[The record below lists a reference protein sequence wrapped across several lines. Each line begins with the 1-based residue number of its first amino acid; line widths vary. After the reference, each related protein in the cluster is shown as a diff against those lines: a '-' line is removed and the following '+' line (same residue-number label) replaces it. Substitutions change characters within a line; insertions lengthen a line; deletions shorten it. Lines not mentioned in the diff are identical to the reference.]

1 MPNTTN
7 SYVRVVGTAVE
18 TTAAATGIGM
28 SIATWQQYTTLS
40 AGIAGILLSLA
51 MTFNYVYKTIAERK
65 RVKILERESDERI
78 TLEAQKAAEEKIR
91 LDDYK
96 EFAIN
101 HNDRRHRDLTPEQLF
116 NELVKDPEIF
126 NKLKNRIISG
136 ELSSEK
142 FESD

>member
-1 MPNTTN
+1 MMPNN
-7 SYVRVVGTAVE
+7 HNYVRVVGTAVE

-51 MTFNYVYKTIAERK
+51 MTFNYVYKSIAERK
-65 RVKILERESDERI
+65 RVKILEREVDEKIR
-78 TLEAQKAAEEKIR
+78 LDAQKAAEEKIR

-96 EFAIN
+96 EYAIN
-101 HNDRRHRDLTPEQLF
+101 HTDRRTQNLTPEQLF
-116 NELVKDPEIF
+116 NELVKDEKILQL
-126 NKLKNRIISG
+126 LKSRIISG
-136 ELSSEK
+136 ELSIEK

>member
-1 MPNTTN
+1 MSNAHN

-51 MTFNYVYKTIAERK
+51 MTFNYVYKAIAERK
-65 RVKILERESDERI
+65 RVKLLEREVDERI
-78 TLEAQKAAEEKIR
+78 KLEALKHAEEKIR

-96 EFAIN
+96 EFAI
-101 HNDRRHRDLTPEQLF
+101 HHTDRRNQNLTPEQIF
-116 NELVKDPEIF
+116 NELVKDPEMF
-126 NKLKNRIISG
+126 EKLKSRIISG
-136 ELSSEK
+136 ELSSES
-142 FESD
+142 ESD